1 MSFILALLKLPFVF
15 LTEVIYFI
23 FRCRPKK
30 DIKNQ
35 HILITGAGQGI
46 GAEFARQFAAMGNTI
61 HCVDIEEKLVE
72 SVVCELKRDGHQAYS
87 YTCDLTKHEQVQR
100 LHDDI
105 AAAGFGI
112 NMLVNNAGVAFG
124 VSIQKM
130 SLTQIQ
136 HSMMVNIVS
145 NLWLIKLFM
154 PKMLELNEGHI
165 VNVASLAGYFPL
177 RSSTD
182 YCAAKA
188 GSIHALNQL
197 RMDHMGTNLKFSAV
211 CPFFV
216 STKMITGLDQ
226 SVAISSEALVTNA
239 IRGIRENR
247 EVIPV
252 PNMFRVLKVIQD
264 IAPPYLMRALVGA
277 TWPTKGSD
285 AEMDAKFVGQRM
297 SEKVE

>member
-1 MSFILALLKLPFVF
+1 MSFLLALVKLPFV
-15 LTEVIYFI
+15 LLLEIVYFI

-30 DIKNQ
+30 EIKNQ

-61 HCVDIEEKLVE
+61 HCVDIDEKLVQN
-72 SVVCELKRDGHQAYS
+72 VVNDLKGNGHQAYS
-87 YTCDLTKHEQVQR
+87 YTCDLTKHDQVQR

-105 AAAGFGI
+105 AGAGFVI
-112 NMLVNNAGVAFG
+112 NILVNNAGVAFMAG
-124 VSIQKM
+124 TLDM

-165 VNVASLAGYFPL
+165 VNIASGAGFFPMGDK
-177 RSSTD
+177 TD
-182 YCAAKA
+182 YCSAKA

-197 RMDHMGTNLKFSAV
+197 RMDHMKTKLKFTAV

-216 STKMITGLDQ
+216 KTKMIAGMDT
-226 SVAISSEALVTNA
+226 SVGMSAEYLVTKA
-239 IRGIRENR
+239 IRGIRENK
-247 EVIPV
+247 EVILV
-252 PNMFRVLKVIQD
+252 PDTLRVLKIIQD
-264 IAPPYLMRALVGA
+264 LAPPYLMRAFRA
-277 TWPTKGSD
+277 TQKEKGLKL
-285 AEMDAKFVGQRM
+285 AKNMYGQKMD
-297 SEKVE
+297 EKIE

>member
-1 MSFILALLKLPFVF
+1 MSFLLALVKLPFV
-15 LTEVIYFI
+15 LLLEIVYFI

-30 DIKNQ
+30 EIKNQ

-61 HCVDIEEKLVE
+61 HCVDIDEKLVE
-72 SVVCELKRDGHQAYS
+72 NIVDDLKGNGHQAYS
-87 YTCDLTKHEQVQR
+87 YTCDLTKHDQVQR

-105 AAAGFGI
+105 LGAGFVI
-112 NMLVNNAGVAFG
+112 NILVNNAGVAFMAG
-124 VSIQKM
+124 ILDM

-165 VNVASLAGYFPL
+165 VNIASGAGFFPMINK
-177 RSSTD
+177 TD
-182 YCAAKA
+182 YCSAKA

-197 RMDHMGTNLKFSAV
+197 RMDHMKTKLKFTAV

-216 STKMITGLDQ
+216 NTKMIAGLDT
-226 SVAISSEALVTNA
+226 SIAMSAEHLVTKA
-239 IRGIRENR
+239 IRGIREDK
-247 EVIPV
+247 EVILV
-252 PNMFRVLKVIQD
+252 PDTLRVIKIIQD
-264 IAPPYLMRALVGA
+264 FAPPYLMRALYA
-277 TWPTKGSD
+277 TKTEKR
-285 AEMDAKFVGQRM
+285 AKLSKNIYGQRM
-297 SEKVE
+297 DEKIE